1 MCCCH
6 FDSFGAADLLLGVGV
21 APGFAGAGFVG
32 ETGAAATDPI
42 MPRLIAAADTDTNL
56 RFKHN
61 PL

>member
-1 MCCCH
+1 
-6 FDSFGAADLLLGVGV
+6 
-21 APGFAGAGFVG
+21 VG